1 MSMHISHHDRRLARN
16 VLIALAACALALVLP
31 RAQAAPTPS
40 ADAPSVPINITRPL
54 AADGTVS
61 IDNGAGSIQVIAWDK
76 PEVRVTGQQPAA
88 VKPPEV
94 ESSASRFT
102 LRIRAKVE
110 QCWLGFSCS
119 TKLLPV
125 HLTVYAPRGARLDL
139 HAISADTRV
148 QGMNSPRLDA
158 DGVSGDMTLSD
169 ARFAVARLH
178 SVSGDMHLN
187 AVIGRLDADN
197 VSGDV
202 RGAMLACGSVRATT
216 VSGDISLGCA
226 RVSEAALKS
235 VSGDLQL
242 SLSALA
248 PAGAVSLN
256 TVSGDARLSV
266 PAGVSARLDLGS
278 LSGSIGGALPAG
290 VTVQKHSVSGRFGSG
305 DGSLRVQTVSG
316 DIHLQQ
322 GG

>member
-1 MSMHISHHDRRLARN
+1 MSMHIPHHDRRLARN
-16 VLIALAACALALVLP
+16 VLIALAACALVLVLP
-31 RAQAAPTPS
+31 RARATPAP
-40 ADAPSVPINITRPL
+40 ADAHPVPINITRPL

-76 PEVRVTGQQPAA
+76 PEVQVTGQQPAA
-88 VKPPEV
+88 GKPPAI
-94 ESSASRFT
+94 ESSASRFA

-110 QCWLGFSCS
+110 QCWLGFFCS
-119 TKLLPV
+119 TKSLPV

-139 HAISADTRV
+139 HGVSADMRV

-169 ARFAVARLH
+169 AHFAVARLH
-178 SVSGDMHLN
+178 SVSGDMRLN

-216 VSGDISLGCA
+216 VSGDISVGCA
-226 RVSEAALKS
+226 RVREAALKS
-235 VSGDLQL
+235 VSGDVQL

-256 TVSGDARLSV
+256 SVSGDARLSV

>member
-1 MSMHISHHDRRLARN
+1 MSMHIPHHDRRMTRN
-16 VLIALAACALALVLP
+16 VLIALAACALVLVLP
-31 RAQAAPTPS
+31 CARAAPAPT
-40 ADAPSVPINITRPL
+40 DAHPVPINISRPL
-54 AADGTVS
+54 AADGTVN

-76 PEVRVTGQQPAA
+76 SEVQVTGQQPAA
-88 VKPPEV
+88 AKPPEV
-94 ESSASRFT
+94 ESSANRFA

-139 HAISADTRV
+139 HTVSADTRV
-148 QGMNSPRLDA
+148 QGMNSPRLDY
-158 DGVSGDMTLSD
+158 DGVSGDVTLSD
-169 ARFAVARLH
+169 ARFTAARLH
-178 SVSGDMHLN
+178 SVSGDMRLN

-202 RGAMLACGSVRATT
+202 RGAMLACSSVHATT
-216 VSGDISLGCA
+216 VSGDISVGCA

-235 VSGDLQL
+235 VSGDVQL

-256 TVSGDARLSV
+256 SVSGDARLGV

-290 VTVQKHSVSGRFGSG
+290 VTVRKHSVSGRFGSG

>member
-1 MSMHISHHDRRLARN
+1 MSMHIPHPHDRRLARQI
-16 VLIALAACALALVLP
+16 LIALAACALAFVLP
-31 RAQAAPTPS
+31 RAHAALAP
-40 ADAPSVPINITRPL
+40 ADHPVPISISRAL
-54 AADGTVS
+54 AAGGTVS
-61 IDNGAGSIQVIAWDK
+61 IDNGAGSIRVIAWDK
-76 PEVRVTGQQPAA
+76 PEVQVTGQQPAA
-88 VKPPEV
+88 AKPPEV
-94 ESSASRFT
+94 ESGPDRFA

-125 HLTVYAPRGARLDL
+125 QLTVYAPRGARLDL
-139 HAISADTRV
+139 HTVSADARV
-148 QGMNSPRLDA
+148 QGMNSPRLDYE
-158 DGVSGDMTLSD
+158 GVSGDVTLGG
-169 ARFAVARLH
+169 ARFAAARLH
-178 SVSGDMHLN
+178 SVSGDMHLD

-202 RGAMLACGSVRATT
+202 RGAMLACSSVRTTT
-216 VSGDISLGCA
+216 VSGDISVGCA

-235 VSGDLQL
+235 VSGDVQL

-256 TVSGDARLSV
+256 SISGDVRLGV

-290 VTVQKHSVSGRFGSG
+290 VTVHKHSVSGRFGSG
-305 DGSLRVQTVSG
+305 DGSLRAQTVSG